1 MRHVQRLGTQGRRR
15 TVAGSLALVS
25 GLALFSVARAPLAI
39 GQLAS
44 VTVGNSGSGVAS
56 TGGNTATGNASTNN
70 VGSPNA
76 TTGGLVDANVGLGAP
91 TNTSTGTATIN
102 TGTANAAGNQSET
115 GVNQTTSTGSG
126 SPTFTPFSPFA
137 GGTSS
142 NQTATVSNDGIA
154 AASTGNN
161 NAVGNSSKNTIGG
174 PETDGAVDAVVG
186 LGAPVNTSTGTAN
199 ITTGPANAAGN
210 TSSNTVNQAKVTGV
224 GTGSGG
230 SGSGAGGGAAA
241 GGVPAGFFNAT
252 PFFPG
257 TFPGT
262 VNNFGSS
269 FDPCSGRFFP
279 FNPFFNDPSGQRAAV
294 NNSGDA
300 VASTGNNTAIG
311 NNSTNTQTINQTAS
325 GGLIGLNVNLGSPTN
340 NSTGTAT
347 INTGAANASG
357 NESSTTVNQFCGQ
370 VPATGG
376 GGSGTGVQPM
386 IRNPIT
392 GNPIVVS
399 SIPTPVV
406 VSPAV
411 QTGTLA
417 RTGFESGLALVAT
430 ALVLAGMALLV
441 TARRRLSPLRIVGGV
456 SSTEWDTVL
465 RW

>member
-1 MRHVQRLGTQGRRR
+1 M
-15 TVAGSLALVS
+15 
-25 GLALFSVARAPLAI
+25 
-39 GQLAS
+39 
-44 VTVGNSGSGVAS
+44 
-56 TGGNTATGNASTNN
+56 
-70 VGSPNA
+70 
-76 TTGGLVDANVGLGAP
+76 
-91 TNTSTGTATIN
+91 GTA
-102 TGTANAAGNQSET
+102 
-115 GVNQTTSTGSG
+115 
-126 SPTFTPFSPFA
+126 
-137 GGTSS
+137 GGF
-142 NQTATVSNDGIA
+142 
-154 AASTGNN
+154 
-161 NAVGNSSKNTIGG
+161 
-174 PETDGAVDAVVG
+174 
-186 LGAPVNTSTGTAN
+186 
-199 ITTGPANAAGN
+199 
-210 TSSNTVNQAKVTGV
+210 
-224 GTGSGG
+224 
-230 SGSGAGGGAAA
+230 GSGAGGGGGLGA
-241 GGVPAGFFNAT
+241 GGAPAGFFNAT

-279 FNPFFNDPSGQRAAV
+279 FNPFFNSPSGQAATV
-294 NNSGDA
+294 NNNGNA

-370 VPATGG
+370 VPAGGAGG
-376 GGSGTGVQPM
+376 GGSGVQPM

-399 SIPTPVV
+399 AIPTPVV
-406 VSPAV
+406 VTPAV

-430 ALVLAGMALLV
+430 ALVLAGMALLI

-456 SSTEWDTVL
+456 SSTEWDTVV

>member
-1 MRHVQRLGTQGRRR
+1 MRHVQRLGSGGRRR
-15 TVAGSLALVS
+15 TIAGSLALVS

-44 VTVGNSGSGVAS
+44 VTVGNSGAGVAS
-56 TGGNTATGNASTNN
+56 TGGNTATGNNSSNAI
-70 VGSPNA
+70 GGPGA
-76 TTGGLVDANVGLGAP
+76 TTGGLVDANVGLGSP

-102 TGTANAAGNQSET
+102 SGAANASGNESQT
-115 GVNQTTSTGSG
+115 GVNQASSGSG
-126 SPTFTPFSPFA
+126 SSPAFTPFNPFA
-137 GGTSS
+137 PAPAGS
-142 NQTATVSNDGIA
+142 NQSAIVSNDGIA
-154 AASTGNN
+154 AATTGGNSATGNN
-161 NAVGNSSKNTIGG
+161 SDNTIGPADG
-174 PETDGAVDAVVG
+174 DGAIDALVA
-186 LGAPVNTSTGTAN
+186 LGAPVNTSTGTAA
-199 ITTGPANAAGN
+199 ITTGAANATGN
-210 TSSNTVNQAKVTGV
+210 TATNGVNQAKITND
-224 GTGSGG
+224 GSGG
-230 SGSGAGGGAAA
+230 FGSGAGGGAGA
-241 GGVPAGFFNAT
+241 PAGFFNAT

-279 FNPFFNDPSGQRAAV
+279 FNPFANASPSGQTANV
-294 NNSGDA
+294 NNNGDA

-357 NESSTTVNQFCGQ
+357 NQSTTEVNQFCGQ
-370 VPATGG
+370 VPTG
-376 GGSGTGVQPM
+376 GGSGSGSQPM

-399 SIPTPVV
+399 PIATPVV
-406 VSPAV
+406 VTPAV

-417 RTGFESGLALVAT
+417 RTGFESGLALLA
-430 ALVLAGMALLV
+430 AGLVLAGMALLV
-441 TARRRLSPLRIVGGV
+441 TARRKLSPVRFAGGV
-456 SSTEWDTVL
+456 SSSEWDTVV